1 MKKRIEKWLKE
12 TMAIACLLLI
22 AMPMTASKKVLFD
35 KMKGQYRIPA
45 IVQCKS
51 GKIIAFTDHRY
62 DGTDIGWGHH
72 LDIVMKTSCDGG
84 ETWSENEQMVSQGG
98 SKVATDFNCG
108 HGDAAVVADN
118 KTGELLLMCASG
130 GISYFDSS
138 REQPIMMGRYCSRD
152 EGRTWQGEDVTNQ
165 IYKLMPDIKGAFFTS
180 GRMVQSKKIKV
191 GTHYRIYSALA
202 TNRGNRVLYSD
213 DFGKTWGV
221 LGAQANAQEAASKGD
236 EAKVEE
242 LPNGDVLLSSRVSSG
257 RYFNIYSYDNAK
269 TAAGRW
275 GPVAFSGA
283 ENKGVKAS
291 SNACNGELVLAKAKI
306 NGKKKTMLL
315 QSVPLGPERTNVAI
329 YYKELKS
336 AADYATPESVAA
348 NWEGCYEVS
357 NTLSA
362 YSTMIHDNKGNILF
376 LMEENSVESHY
387 DIVFEKLSMETIC
400 GK

>member
-62 DGTDIGWGHH
+62 NGTDIGWGHH

-84 ETWSENEQMVSQGG
+84 ETWSENEQMVAQGG

-152 EGRTWQGEDVTNQ
+152 EGNTWQGEDVTNQ

-221 LGAQANAQEAASKGD
+221 LGAQANAQEAAPKGD

-257 RYFNIYSYDNAK
+257 RYYNIYSYDNAK

-291 SNACNGELVLAKAKI
+291 SNACNGELVLAKANI

-315 QSVPLGPERTNVAI
+315 QSVPLGPERTKVAI

>member
-84 ETWSENEQMVSQGG
+84 ETWSENEQMVAQGG

-152 EGRTWQGEDVTNQ
+152 EGKTWQGEDVTNQ

-213 DFGKTWGV
+213 DFGKTWSV
-221 LGAQANAQEAASKGD
+221 LGAQANAQEAAPKGD

-257 RYFNIYSYDNAK
+257 RYYNIFSYDNAK

-291 SNACNGELVLAKAKI
+291 SNACNGELVLAKVKI

-315 QSVPLGPERTNVAI
+315 QSVPLGPERTKVAI

>member
-1 MKKRIEKWLKE
+1 MTKQKW
-12 TMAIACLLLI
+12 
-22 AMPMTASKKVLFD
+22 
-35 KMKGQYRIPA
+35 R
-45 IVQCKS
+45 
-51 GKIIAFTDHRY
+51 
-62 DGTDIGWGHH
+62 
-72 LDIVMKTSCDGG
+72 SC
-84 ETWSENEQMVSQGG
+84 
-98 SKVATDFNCG
+98 A
-108 HGDAAVVADN
+108 
-118 KTGELLLMCASG
+118 
-130 GISYFDSS
+130 
-138 REQPIMMGRYCSRD
+138 
-152 EGRTWQGEDVTNQ
+152 
-165 IYKLMPDIKGAFFTS
+165 
-180 GRMVQSKKIKV
+180 
-191 GTHYRIYSALA
+191 
-202 TNRGNRVLYSD
+202 
-213 DFGKTWGV
+213 
-221 LGAQANAQEAASKGD
+221 
-236 EAKVEE
+236 
-242 LPNGDVLLSSRVSSG
+242 NGDVLLSSRVSSG

-291 SNACNGELVLAKAKI
+291 NNACNGELVLAKAKI

-315 QSVPLGPERTNVAI
+315 QSVPLGPERTKVAI

>member
-12 TMAIACLLLI
+12 TMPIACLLLI

-84 ETWSENEQMVSQGG
+84 ETWSENEQMVAQGG

-152 EGRTWQGEDVTNQ
+152 EGKTWQGEDVTKQ

-221 LGAQANAQEAASKGD
+221 LGAQANAQEAAPKGD

-269 TAAGRW
+269 TASGRW

-306 NGKKKTMLL
+306 NGKKRTMLL
-315 QSVPLGPERTNVAI
+315 QSVPLGPERTKVAI

-362 YSTMIHDNKGNILF
+362 YSTMIHDNKDNILF

>member
-84 ETWSENEQMVSQGG
+84 ETWSENEQMVAQGG

-138 REQPIMMGRYCSRD
+138 REQPIMMGRYYSRD
-152 EGRTWQGEDVTNQ
+152 EGNTWQGEDVTNQ
-165 IYKLMPDIKGAFFTS
+165 IYKLMPDIIGAFFTS

-221 LGAQANAQEAASKGD
+221 LGAQANAQEAAPKGD

-257 RYFNIYSYDNAK
+257 RYYNIYSYDNAK

-275 GPVAFSGA
+275 GRWLSR
-283 ENKGVKAS
+283 E
-291 SNACNGELVLAKAKI
+291 
-306 NGKKKTMLL
+306 
-315 QSVPLGPERTNVAI
+315 QRTRA
-329 YYKELKS
+329 
-336 AADYATPESVAA
+336 
-348 NWEGCYEVS
+348 
-357 NTLSA
+357 
-362 YSTMIHDNKGNILF
+362 
-376 LMEENSVESHY
+376 
-387 DIVFEKLSMETIC
+387 
-400 GK
+400 

>member
-1 MKKRIEKWLKE
+1 MKKRIEKLLKE

-84 ETWSENEQMVSQGG
+84 ETWSENEQMVAQGG

-221 LGAQANAQEAASKGD
+221 LGAQANAQEAAPKGD

-315 QSVPLGPERTNVAI
+315 QSVPLGPERTKVAI

>member
-12 TMAIACLLLI
+12 TMAIVCLLLI

-84 ETWSENEQMVSQGG
+84 KTWSENEQMVAQGG

-152 EGRTWQGEDVTNQ
+152 EGKTWQGEDVTNQ

-221 LGAQANAQEAASKGD
+221 LGAQANAQEAAPKGD

-306 NGKKKTMLL
+306 NGKKKIMLL
-315 QSVPLGPERTNVAI
+315 QSVPLGPERTKVAI

>member
-84 ETWSENEQMVSQGG
+84 ETWSENEQMVAQGG

-221 LGAQANAQEAASKGD
+221 LGAQTNAQEAAPKGD

-315 QSVPLGPERTNVAI
+315 QSVPLGPERTKVAI

-348 NWEGCYEVS
+348 NWEGCYGVS

>member
-1 MKKRIEKWLKE
+1 MKKRIEKLLKE
-12 TMAIACLLLI
+12 MMAIACLLLI

-84 ETWSENEQMVSQGG
+84 ETWSENEQMVAQGG

-130 GISYFDSS
+130 GISYFDSN

-221 LGAQANAQEAASKGD
+221 LGAQANAQEAAPKGD

-315 QSVPLGPERTNVAI
+315 QSVPLGPERTKVAI

-357 NTLSA
+357 NKLSA

>member
-1 MKKRIEKWLKE
+1 MKKRIEKCLKE

-84 ETWSENEQMVSQGG
+84 ETWSENEQMVAQGG

-221 LGAQANAQEAASKGD
+221 LGAQANAQEAAPKGD

-315 QSVPLGPERTNVAI
+315 QSVPLGPERTKVAI

>member
-12 TMAIACLLLI
+12 TIAIACLLLI

-84 ETWSENEQMVSQGG
+84 ETWSENEQMVAQGG

-152 EGRTWQGEDVTNQ
+152 EGKTWQGEDVTNQ

-221 LGAQANAQEAASKGD
+221 LGAQANAQEAAPKGD

-257 RYFNIYSYDNAK
+257 RYYNIYSYDNAK

-291 SNACNGELVLAKAKI
+291 SNACNGELVLAKVKI

-315 QSVPLGPERTNVAI
+315 QSVPLGPERTKVAI

>member
-12 TMAIACLLLI
+12 TMAIICLLLI
-22 AMPMTASKKVLFD
+22 AMPMTASKKVVFD

-84 ETWSENEQMVSQGG
+84 ETWSENEQMVAQGG
-98 SKVATDFNCG
+98 NKVATDFNCG

-130 GISYFDSS
+130 GICFFDSS
-138 REQPIMMGRYCSRD
+138 REQPIMMGRYYSRD
-152 EGRTWQGEDVTNQ
+152 EGKTWQGEDVTSQ

-221 LGAQANAQEAASKGD
+221 LGAQANAQEAAPKGD

-269 TAAGRW
+269 TATGRW
-275 GPVAFSGA
+275 GSVAFSGA

-315 QSVPLGPERTNVAI
+315 QSVPLGPERTKVAI

-336 AADYATPESVAA
+336 SADYATPESAAA

>member
-84 ETWSENEQMVSQGG
+84 ETWSENEQMVAQGG

-138 REQPIMMGRYCSRD
+138 REQPIMMGRYYSRD
-152 EGRTWQGEDVTNQ
+152 EGNTWQGEDVTNQ

-221 LGAQANAQEAASKGD
+221 LGAQANAQEAAPKGD

-257 RYFNIYSYDNAK
+257 RYYNIYSYDNAK

-315 QSVPLGPERTNVAI
+315 QSVPLGPERTKVAI

>member
-84 ETWSENEQMVSQGG
+84 ETWSENEQMVAQGG

-152 EGRTWQGEDVTNQ
+152 EGRTWQGEDVTKQ

-221 LGAQANAQEAASKGD
+221 LGAQANAQEAAPKGD

-315 QSVPLGPERTNVAI
+315 QSVPLGPERTKVAI

>member
-12 TMAIACLLLI
+12 TMAIVCLLLI

-84 ETWSENEQMVSQGG
+84 KTWSENEQMVAQGG
-98 SKVATDFNCG
+98 SKVATHFNCG

-152 EGRTWQGEDVTNQ
+152 EGKTWQGEDVTNQ

-221 LGAQANAQEAASKGD
+221 LGAQANAQEAAPKGD

-315 QSVPLGPERTNVAI
+315 QSVPLGPERTKVAI

>member
-1 MKKRIEKWLKE
+1 MKKRIEKLLKE
-12 TMAIACLLLI
+12 MMAIACLLLI

-72 LDIVMKTSCDGG
+72 LDIEMKTSCDGG
-84 ETWSENEQMVSQGG
+84 ETWSENEQMVAQGG

-213 DFGKTWGV
+213 DFGKIWGV
-221 LGAQANAQEAASKGD
+221 LGAQANAQEAAPKGD

-291 SNACNGELVLAKAKI
+291 SNACNGELVLARAKI

-315 QSVPLGPERTNVAI
+315 QSVPLGPERTKVAI

>member
-12 TMAIACLLLI
+12 TMALACLLLI
-22 AMPMTASKKVLFD
+22 AMSMTASKKVLFD

-84 ETWSENEQMVSQGG
+84 ETWSENEQMVAQGG

-221 LGAQANAQEAASKGD
+221 LGAQANAQEAAPKGD

-306 NGKKKTMLL
+306 NGKKRTMLL
-315 QSVPLGPERTNVAI
+315 QSVPLGPERTKVAI

>member
-1 MKKRIEKWLKE
+1 
-12 TMAIACLLLI
+12 
-22 AMPMTASKKVLFD
+22 MPMTASKKVVFD

-84 ETWSENEQMVSQGG
+84 ETWSENEQMVAQGG
-98 SKVATDFNCG
+98 NKVATDFNCG

-130 GISYFDSS
+130 GICFFDSS
-138 REQPIMMGRYCSRD
+138 REQPIMMGRYYSRD
-152 EGRTWQGEDVTNQ
+152 EGKTWQGEDVTSQ

-221 LGAQANAQEAASKGD
+221 LGAQANAQEAAPKGD

-269 TAAGRW
+269 TATGRW
-275 GPVAFSGA
+275 GSVAFSGA

-315 QSVPLGPERTNVAI
+315 QSVPLGPERTKVAI

-336 AADYATPESVAA
+336 SADYATPESAAA

>member
-1 MKKRIEKWLKE
+1 MKKRIEKLLKE

-84 ETWSENEQMVSQGG
+84 ETWSENEQMVAQGG

-180 GRMVQSKKIKV
+180 GRIVQSKKIKV

-221 LGAQANAQEAASKGD
+221 LGAQANAQEAAPKGD

-315 QSVPLGPERTNVAI
+315 QSVPLGPERTKVAI

>member
-84 ETWSENEQMVSQGG
+84 ETWSENEQMVAQGG

-138 REQPIMMGRYCSRD
+138 REQPIMMGRYYSRD
-152 EGRTWQGEDVTNQ
+152 EGNTWQGEDVTNQ
-165 IYKLMPDIKGAFFTS
+165 IYKLMPDIIGAFFTS

-221 LGAQANAQEAASKGD
+221 LGAQANAQEAAPKGD

-257 RYFNIYSYDNAK
+257 RYYNIYSYDNAK

-315 QSVPLGPERTNVAI
+315 QSVPLGPERTKVAI

>member
-84 ETWSENEQMVSQGG
+84 ETWSENEQMVAQGG

-138 REQPIMMGRYCSRD
+138 REQPIMMGHYCSRD

-221 LGAQANAQEAASKGD
+221 LGAQANAQEAAPKGD

>member
-84 ETWSENEQMVSQGG
+84 ETWSENEQMVAQGG

-138 REQPIMMGRYCSRD
+138 REQPIMMGRYYSRD
-152 EGRTWQGEDVTNQ
+152 EGNTWQGEDVTNQ

-221 LGAQANAQEAASKGD
+221 LGAQANAQEAAPKGD

-257 RYFNIYSYDNAK
+257 RYYNIYSYDNAK

-315 QSVPLGPERTNVAI
+315 QSVPLGPERTKVAI
-329 YYKELKS
+329 YYKEIKS

>member
-1 MKKRIEKWLKE
+1 M
-12 TMAIACLLLI
+12 
-22 AMPMTASKKVLFD
+22 
-35 KMKGQYRIPA
+35 
-45 IVQCKS
+45 
-51 GKIIAFTDHRY
+51 
-62 DGTDIGWGHH
+62 
-72 LDIVMKTSCDGG
+72 
-84 ETWSENEQMVSQGG
+84 
-98 SKVATDFNCG
+98 
-108 HGDAAVVADN
+108 
-118 KTGELLLMCASG
+118 
-130 GISYFDSS
+130 
-138 REQPIMMGRYCSRD
+138 
-152 EGRTWQGEDVTNQ
+152 
-165 IYKLMPDIKGAFFTS
+165 
-180 GRMVQSKKIKV
+180 
-191 GTHYRIYSALA
+191 
-202 TNRGNRVLYSD
+202 
-213 DFGKTWGV
+213 
-221 LGAQANAQEAASKGD
+221 
-236 EAKVEE
+236 
-242 LPNGDVLLSSRVSSG
+242 LLSSRVSSG

-275 GPVAFSGA
+275 GQVAFSGA

-315 QSVPLGPERTNVAI
+315 QSVPLGPERTKVAI

-348 NWEGCYEVS
+348 NWEGCYDVS

>member
-84 ETWSENEQMVSQGG
+84 ETWSENEQMVAQGG
-98 SKVATDFNCG
+98 SKVATHFNCG

-221 LGAQANAQEAASKGD
+221 LGAQANAQEAAPKGD

-291 SNACNGELVLAKAKI
+291 SNACNGELVLARAKI

-315 QSVPLGPERTNVAI
+315 QSVPLGRERTKVAI